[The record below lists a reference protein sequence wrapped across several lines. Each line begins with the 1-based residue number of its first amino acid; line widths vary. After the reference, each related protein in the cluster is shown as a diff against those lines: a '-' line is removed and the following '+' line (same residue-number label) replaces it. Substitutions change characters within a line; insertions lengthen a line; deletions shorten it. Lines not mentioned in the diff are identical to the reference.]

1 MNIDEALA
9 KIVADNNLTSFEV
22 SCKFGGEGDH
32 HSQFGAIAHGAGIG
46 QHDCCFGYGDTV
58 AEAIANT
65 LQTAAMQRAAQAV
78 PSIEL
83 EVAA

>member
-9 KIVADNNLTSFEV
+9 KIVADNNLTRFEV
-22 SCKFGGEGDH
+22 NCNFVGEGDH
-32 HSQFGAIAHGAGIG
+32 LSQFGATAHGAGIG
-46 QHDCCFGYGDTV
+46 QHGCCFGYGDTV
-58 AEAIANT
+58 AEAIAST

>member
-1 MNIDEALA
+1 MNIDEALL
-9 KIVADNNLTSFEV
+9 KIMADNNLVRFEIAV
-22 SCKFGGEGDH
+22 IRVGEGKH
-32 HSQFGAIAHGAGIG
+32 NSQFGGTAHGAGIG
-46 QHDCCFGYGDTV
+46 QHGCCYGYGDTT

-65 LQTAAMQRAAQAV
+65 LGTAALKRSEQPI